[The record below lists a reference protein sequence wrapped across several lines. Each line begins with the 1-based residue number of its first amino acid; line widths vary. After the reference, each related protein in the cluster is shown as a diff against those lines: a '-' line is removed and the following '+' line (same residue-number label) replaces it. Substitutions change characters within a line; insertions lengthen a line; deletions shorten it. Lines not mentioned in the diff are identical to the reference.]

1 MKKLN
6 KKACLALYGGSKS
19 IRARF
24 TPYRSLGVEEVQAA
38 RKVVQSGQL
47 SRYLGCWDPDFY
59 GGPHVQSFERK
70 WAKYFKVKH
79 AIAVNSWT
87 SGLVAALGAIGLEPG
102 DEVITTPWTMAASAT
117 AILHWNAIPVFADI
131 DRETFCIDPEQ
142 VEKNIT
148 PYTKAILAVDIA
160 GQSADMERLMPLAKK
175 HKLKVICDTAQ
186 APAAKIRGQ
195 YAGTLADIGGF
206 SLNYHKHIHTG
217 EGGVAVTNDD
227 DLAEKMRLIRNH
239 AEAVVK
245 EKRTKSLVNMIGHNF
260 RLGEIEAAIGI
271 EQLKKLNKLVEG
283 RQKIARQLDSGLG
296 TLPGLQIPKIRDGCT
311 HIYYVYGMQLDTFAL
326 KVSRAKIHAA
336 LVAEGVPALGCGYQN
351 LHLLPL
357 YQEKI
362 AYGSRGF
369 PWSSNICRR
378 EVIYTKGICPVAE
391 DLHDRSFL
399 GLGICS
405 HSFPEYQVAEII
417 KAFHKVWENMDS
429 LR

>member
-1 MKKLN
+1 MKKN
-6 KKACLALYGGSKS
+6 KKKVCLALHGGSKA
-19 IRARF
+19 IHTRF
-24 TPYRSLGVEEVQAA
+24 TPYRSLAAEEVQAA

-47 SRYLGCWDPDFY
+47 SRYLGCWHPDFY

-102 DEVITTPWTMAASAT
+102 DEVIT
-117 AILHWNAIPVFADI
+117 
-131 DRETFCIDPEQ
+131 CIDPKQ

-160 GQSADMERLMPLAKK
+160 GQSADMERLMPLARKY
-175 HKLKVICDTAQ
+175 KLKVICDTAQ

-245 EKRTKSLVNMIGHNF
+245 EKGTKSLINMIGHNF

-271 EQLKKLNKLVEG
+271 EQLKKLSKLVAG
-283 RQKIARQLDSGLG
+283 RQQIARQLDLGLG
-296 TLPGLQIPKIRDGCT
+296 VLPGLQIPKIRDGCT
-311 HIYYVYGMQLDTFAL
+311 HVYYVYGMQLDTISL

-336 LVAEGVPALGCGYQN
+336 LVAEGVPALTCGYQN

-369 PWSSNICRR
+369 PWTSDICHR
-378 EVIYTKGICPVAE
+378 EVSYAKGICPVAE
-391 DLHDRSFL
+391 DLHDQSFL

-405 HSFPEYQVAEII
+405 HRFSQRQVGEII

>member
-1 MKKLN
+1 MKKN
-6 KKACLALYGGSKS
+6 KKKVCLALHGGSKA
-19 IRARF
+19 IHTRF
-24 TPYRSLGVEEVQAA
+24 TPYRSLAAEEVQAA

-47 SRYLGCWDPDFY
+47 SRYLGCWHPDFY

-131 DRETFCIDPEQ
+131 EKETFCIDPKQ

-160 GQSADMERLMPLAKK
+160 GQSADMERLMPLARKY
-175 HKLKVICDTAQ
+175 KLKVICDTAQ

-245 EKRTKSLVNMIGHNF
+245 EKGTKSLINMIGHNF

-271 EQLKKLNKLVEG
+271 EQLKKLSKLVAG
-283 RQKIARQLDSGLG
+283 RQQIARQLDLGLG
-296 TLPGLQIPKIRDGCT
+296 VLPGLQIPKIRDGCT
-311 HIYYVYGMQLDTFAL
+311 HVYYVYGMQLDTISL

-336 LVAEGVPALGCGYQN
+336 LVAEGVPALTCGYQN

-369 PWSSNICRR
+369 PWTSDICHR
-378 EVIYTKGICPVAE
+378 EVSYAKGICPVAE
-391 DLHDRSFL
+391 DLHDQSFL

-405 HSFPEYQVAEII
+405 HRFSQRQVGEII